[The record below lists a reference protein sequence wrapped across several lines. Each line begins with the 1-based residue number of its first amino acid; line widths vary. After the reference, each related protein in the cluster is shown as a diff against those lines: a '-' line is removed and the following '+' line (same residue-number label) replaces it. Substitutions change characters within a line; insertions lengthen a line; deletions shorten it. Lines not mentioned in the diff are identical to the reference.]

1 MVMLKG
7 KQEYLKE
14 RLCLW
19 MVKAFAEREGAFL
32 IRVALD
38 TVLLDQGPGP
48 AEDPGPYTLLHQN
61 QLALLEVGM
70 LCMLVSGVIQVV
82 PHR

>member
-1 MVMLKG
+1 MVMLQG
-7 KQEYLKE
+7 KQEYLRE

-19 MVKAFAEREGAFL
+19 MVEAFSEREGASL
-32 IRVALD
+32 IRVAQD

-48 AEDPGPYTLLHQN
+48 AEGPGPNTLLHQN

-70 LCMLVSGVIQVV
+70 LCTLVSGVIQVV